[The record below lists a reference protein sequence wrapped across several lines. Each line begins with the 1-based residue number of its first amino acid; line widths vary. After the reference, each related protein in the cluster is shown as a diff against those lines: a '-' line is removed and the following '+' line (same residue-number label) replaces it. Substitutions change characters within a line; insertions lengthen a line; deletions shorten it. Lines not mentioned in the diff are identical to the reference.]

1 MKKSE
6 KDKTIFYFGFNEKNK
21 FLIEFEFLKDFGNR
35 EVDRLIY
42 KVEYNGEI
50 DGILTSPV
58 YYNKDII
65 LIETIFCNLTKGKE
79 AMLKFKSDILNE
91 IMVINDERLYIKKNE
106 EGILEV
112 KLQPKVDKIVIA
124 KKKRVII
131 VIHIVQLQKLK
142 IN

>member
-42 KVEYNGEI
+42 KVEYKGEI

-131 VIHIVQLQKLK
+131 VIHIV
-142 IN
+142 

>member
-124 KKKRVII
+124 KKKRLTI
-131 VIHIVQLQKLK
+131 VIHIV
-142 IN
+142 